1 VRVYIIAFL
10 VSLFVGI
17 LGYWGA
23 AFLWGSRSNSSD
35 TLDRLALISSWEQ
48 EGVPDF
54 QIADVT
60 LKSRPEPIK
69 IVHFWASWC
78 GPCVE
83 EIPSLQE
90 LAKKLGNQV
99 LIIAL
104 SQDSTEQDMLGFLK
118 EHKINSSSNL
128 QFVFDK
134 KPRISSLYKV
144 EKLPESYIVD
154 QRLKLK
160 KRISGSI
167 EWVTPE
173 SRAYFDNLLSGAS
186 Q

>member
-1 VRVYIIAFL
+1 MRVYFIAFL
-10 VSLFVGI
+10 VSLFVGA

-23 AFLWGSRSNSSD
+23 TALWGSRANSSD
-35 TLDRLALISSWEQ
+35 ALNRLALISHWEQ
-48 EGVPDF
+48 QGVPDF
-54 QIADVT
+54 KIADDT
-60 LKSRPEPIK
+60 LRSRPEPIK

-83 EIPSLQE
+83 EIPSLME
-90 LAKKLGNQV
+90 LAKKFGNQI

-104 SQDSTEQDMLGFLK
+104 SQDSTEQAMLDFLK
-118 EHKINSSSNL
+118 EHKLESSSNL
-128 QFVFDK
+128 QFVFDQ
-134 KPRISSLYKV
+134 KPRISTLYQV
-144 EKLPESYIVD
+144 DKLPESYIVD
-154 QRLKLK
+154 QSLKLK

-173 SRAYFDNLLSGAS
+173 SLSYFKSLLSSAS